1 MKPIFSKIR
10 VLGTAALALFLTA
23 SCSDILDEQPRS
35 SYDPTF
41 FKTEKGVEGGVT
53 SMYAHLRYIYG
64 QAYYYNSCLTGT
76 DEATWGWSAD
86 GNFKDADLS
95 GVGNLTA
102 TTCRSDALWGTA
114 FSNINTANGVI
125 ENGAEVGVNESLV
138 SEARFFRAFDY
149 FLLVQT
155 FGGVPLDLGSG
166 ELKFNI
172 TPSRTSVRN
181 TVPEV
186 YTKAIFPDLLTAI
199 ENLPANPRVT
209 GGVTKTVARLY
220 LAKAYLAYAWWLKNP
235 NNIPTYPECQRT
247 DPDGHDAAWYF
258 QQAYDVAVT
267 AIENPGPFGLQESF
281 WMVNAGPNDRNME
294 ILLYAD
300 HTQEDEYYNGGS
312 LSYGGGGAPDN
323 FAGWMMNWNYTD
335 ARSADNQAVINRIAE
350 QCYGRPWTRMAPP
363 LGVFTKTFADK
374 VNDSR
379 YDGTF
384 TTVYRGNWSTAG
396 QNWESVTNANGM
408 KVKEREPIFSFV
420 FQDMDKIDYAGE
432 GSKSNLGAGTL
443 PGRADWVLGLDAV
456 GRYVYPGLWKLG
468 PYRTDNGSG
477 AGQPNAG
484 STRPYN
490 IAKFSELYLVAA
502 EAAVE
507 GAATQAGK
515 SARDLVNVLRA
526 RAGRWTYSNAEY
538 KEVDRDFSAE
548 MTAATPATID
558 INYILDER
566 SREFYGEGYRWF
578 DLVRTQKWNEYA
590 DSYVICGGKGDHNPQ
605 TYSRTIEAFHYLRP
619 IPQGQLDG
627 MEMTEEEKDAYQ
639 NPGYR
644 DCFFFFKESPPFL
657 SVSDGRSGGLFM
669 VWTAG

>member
-220 LAKAYLAYAWWLKNP
+220 LAKAYLTYAWWLKNP

-247 DPDGHDAAWYF
+247 DPNGHDAAWYF

-627 MEMTEEEKDAYQ
+627 MEMTEEDSRMQICSTVYV
-639 NPGYR
+639 P
-644 DCFFFFKESPPFL
+644 SSHVLL
-657 SVSDGRSGGLFM
+657 S
-669 VWTAG
+669 

>member
-10 VLGTAALALFLTA
+10 VLGTAALVLFLTA

-220 LAKAYLAYAWWLKNP
+220 LAKAYLTYAWWLKNP

-443 PGRADWVLGLDAV
+443 PGRPDWVLGLDAV

-515 SARDLVNVLRA
+515 SVRDLVNVLRA

-644 DCFFFFKESPPFL
+644 D
-657 SVSDGRSGGLFM
+657 
-669 VWTAG
+669 

>member
-350 QCYGRPWTRMAPP
+350 QCYGHPWTRMAPP

-644 DCFFFFKESPPFL
+644 D
-657 SVSDGRSGGLFM
+657 
-669 VWTAG
+669 

>member
-114 FSNINTANGVI
+114 FSNINTATGVI

-220 LAKAYLAYAWWLKNP
+220 LAKAYLTYAWWLKNP

-443 PGRADWVLGLDAV
+443 PGRPDWVLGLDAV

-515 SARDLVNVLRA
+515 SVRDLVNVLRA

-644 DCFFFFKESPPFL
+644 D
-657 SVSDGRSGGLFM
+657 
-669 VWTAG
+669 

>member
-220 LAKAYLAYAWWLKNP
+220 LAKAYLTYAWWLKNP

-247 DPDGHDAAWYF
+247 DPNGHDAAWYF

-507 GAATQAGK
+507 GAATQACK

-644 DCFFFFKESPPFL
+644 D
-657 SVSDGRSGGLFM
+657 
-669 VWTAG
+669 

>member
-220 LAKAYLAYAWWLKNP
+220 LAKAYLTYARWLKNP

-644 DCFFFFKESPPFL
+644 D
-657 SVSDGRSGGLFM
+657 
-669 VWTAG
+669 

>member
-114 FSNINTANGVI
+114 FSNINTANGEI

-644 DCFFFFKESPPFL
+644 D
-657 SVSDGRSGGLFM
+657 
-669 VWTAG
+669 

>member
-102 TTCRSDALWGTA
+102 TTCRSDELWGTA

-220 LAKAYLAYAWWLKNP
+220 LAKAYLTYAWWLKNP

-300 HTQEDEYYNGGS
+300 HTQEHEYYNGGS

-443 PGRADWVLGLDAV
+443 PGRPDWVLGLDAV

-515 SARDLVNVLRA
+515 SVRDLVNVLRA

-644 DCFFFFKESPPFL
+644 D
-657 SVSDGRSGGLFM
+657 
-669 VWTAG
+669 

>member
-220 LAKAYLAYAWWLKNP
+220 LAKAYLTYAWWLKNP

-443 PGRADWVLGLDAV
+443 LGRADWVLGLDAV

-644 DCFFFFKESPPFL
+644 D
-657 SVSDGRSGGLFM
+657 
-669 VWTAG
+669 

>member
-125 ENGAEVGVNESLV
+125 ENGAEVRVNESLV

-220 LAKAYLAYAWWLKNP
+220 LAKAYLTYAWWLKNP

-443 PGRADWVLGLDAV
+443 PGRPDWVLGLDAV

-515 SARDLVNVLRA
+515 SVRDLVNVLRA

-644 DCFFFFKESPPFL
+644 D
-657 SVSDGRSGGLFM
+657 
-669 VWTAG
+669 

>member
-114 FSNINTANGVI
+114 FSNINTANGMI

-220 LAKAYLAYAWWLKNP
+220 LAKAYLTYAWWLKNP

-443 PGRADWVLGLDAV
+443 PGRPDWVLGLDAV

-515 SARDLVNVLRA
+515 SVRDLVNVLRA

-644 DCFFFFKESPPFL
+644 D
-657 SVSDGRSGGLFM
+657 
-669 VWTAG
+669 

>member
-220 LAKAYLAYAWWLKNP
+220 LAKAYLTYAWWLKNP

-247 DPDGHDAAWYF
+247 DPNGHDAAWYF

-507 GAATQAGK
+507 GAATQAGT

-644 DCFFFFKESPPFL
+644 D
-657 SVSDGRSGGLFM
+657 
-669 VWTAG
+669 